1 MNKEIYFRYTLILS
15 FIGLWV
21 SLGSNPNDFLKILE
35 NNFYF
40 NFKDL
45 INFFRSIFPYIL
57 CLAYFFFI
65 IKEKLY
71 LKQSKIINL
80 LLLIYISQIISTYL
94 SNYSSI
100 SEFENLINHIGRY
113 HWLVSGLGI
122 IFIYMISNKFYE
134 RDLKIYFY
142 ISILFLTCIVIFFS
156 SKIIYDFYTSIE
168 DEAIYHLSVWRE
180 SAIFLNHEIPRLT
193 GLSRSLIFLYIF
205 VLFSNE
211 LNFKLNNY
219 LKFFLLIL
227 IGSLVIFF
235 QSKFSIIML
244 TFFYFLHFLT
254 FKRKVKGFVILI
266 FMIFLQFSTFYSFSN
281 FRLVFQQ
288 NETIKEQKIDKTL
301 EKSKNNN
308 ISRPKIKHFRNFSYD
323 SISGLEYLE
332 HVIFSGRVKL
342 WIAAFDD
349 IKIDR

>member
-45 INFFRSIFPYIL
+45 INFFRSIFPYII

-142 ISILFLTCIVIFFS
+142 ISIIFLTLIVIFFS
-156 SKIIYDFYTSIE
+156 SKIIYDFYTSTE
-168 DEAIYHLSVWRE
+168 DEAIYHLSVWRD
-180 SAIFLNHEIPRLT
+180 SGIFFNHEIPRLT

-219 LKFFLLIL
+219 IKY
-227 IGSLVIFF
+227 
-235 QSKFSIIML
+235 
-244 TFFYFLHFLT
+244 FY
-254 FKRKVKGFVILI
+254 
-266 FMIFLQFSTFYSFSN
+266 
-281 FRLVFQQ
+281 
-288 NETIKEQKIDKTL
+288 
-301 EKSKNNN
+301 
-308 ISRPKIKHFRNFSYD
+308 
-323 SISGLEYLE
+323 
-332 HVIFSGRVKL
+332 
-342 WIAAFDD
+342 
-349 IKIDR
+349 